1 MCPNV
6 NININI
12 MMLDK
17 YKMCK
22 NVNMNII
29 LYRSVKNVNVLA
41 GVSTDLIIGQSW
53 GDGNGGIEEI
63 YCRGIK
69 MGFKILTGAR
79 NWK

>member
-53 GDGNGGIEEI
+53 GDGN
-63 YCRGIK
+63 
-69 MGFKILTGAR
+69 
-79 NWK
+79 